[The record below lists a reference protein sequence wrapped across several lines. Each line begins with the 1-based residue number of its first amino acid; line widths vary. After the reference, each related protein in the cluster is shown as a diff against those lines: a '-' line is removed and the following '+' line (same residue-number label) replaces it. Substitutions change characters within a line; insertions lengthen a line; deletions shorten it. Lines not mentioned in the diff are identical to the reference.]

1 VGHDTLKMGV
11 LDAVLTFNEGNV
23 GRVKVLQCLG
33 IDPGVNAVKSF
44 QEILSQR
51 IKTSKIEL
59 ENKNQEIRKLNRN
72 EKKEPGN
79 KKVILMNQNME
90 MACLLFS
97 EKFCFS
103 KFRNIFLRN

>member
-1 VGHDTLKMGV
+1 MGHDTLKMGV

-72 EKKEPGN
+72 EKKSQG
-79 KKVILMNQNME
+79 I
-90 MACLLFS
+90 
-97 EKFCFS
+97 
-103 KFRNIFLRN
+103 RR